1 MALKIQNYYSIIIEN
16 NLNIGS
22 GSLFLFYSDIMLY
35 AGIII
40 LLIVF
45 GIAYKHKTILEL
57 HCIVSSLC
65 KAIIM
70 ACTIILVLQL
80 TLVNN
85 FHLVSLL
92 SNSYYASVFTH
103 VNKIILLLIAYF
115 IFTYLS
121 RLLISKHYL
130 NAAELPLLLYIS
142 IVLATTIISSNQYA
156 IILLALEGFS
166 LTLYILTTIDRA
178 QGGIIAA
185 AKYFSF
191 GTLGSVL
198 LFWGVVHI
206 YSFIP
211 TLSLDIIKVILMDSS
226 NSIGNSLE
234 FASSMILIGLLIKL
248 GAAPLHQWVADVY
261 AGSHLIITTY
271 FSTFAK
277 YIIFILLAVLALHFN
292 NNNIINIFALL
303 SLVIGTFM
311 TVRQTEIKRFLAYSS
326 ITHVGF
332 MLIGDI
338 ISSYV
343 YILTYICSSLL
354 FFSVLLFS
362 QRNNKEF
369 IYFSDISI
377 LKNNGLWSPMLLTV
391 SLISMAG
398 LPPFSGFYGKLLIW
412 GSLIE
417 DIYLFNDSSSYI
429 ILVVSIVLSLI
440 TIYYYIRVLVYVFVN
455 DDYSNLYCYTIAS
468 STINT
473 LAVYQQQGLL
483 LLIITF
489 WTFLQ
494 PGALTLVIHIW
505 ASYFNI

>member
-22 GSLFLFYSDIMLY
+22 GSLFLFYSDIILY

-40 LLIVF
+40 LLTVF

-57 HCIVSSLC
+57 HYIVSSLC

-198 LFWGVVHI
+198 LF
-206 YSFIP
+206 
-211 TLSLDIIKVILMDSS
+211 
-226 NSIGNSLE
+226 
-234 FASSMILIGLLIKL
+234 
-248 GAAPLHQWVADVY
+248 
-261 AGSHLIITTY
+261 
-271 FSTFAK
+271 
-277 YIIFILLAVLALHFN
+277 
-292 NNNIINIFALL
+292 
-303 SLVIGTFM
+303 
-311 TVRQTEIKRFLAYSS
+311 
-326 ITHVGF
+326 
-332 MLIGDI
+332 
-338 ISSYV
+338 
-343 YILTYICSSLL
+343 
-354 FFSVLLFS
+354 
-362 QRNNKEF
+362 
-369 IYFSDISI
+369 
-377 LKNNGLWSPMLLTV
+377 
-391 SLISMAG
+391 
-398 LPPFSGFYGKLLIW
+398 
-412 GSLIE
+412 
-417 DIYLFNDSSSYI
+417 
-429 ILVVSIVLSLI
+429 
-440 TIYYYIRVLVYVFVN
+440 
-455 DDYSNLYCYTIAS
+455 
-468 STINT
+468 
-473 LAVYQQQGLL
+473 
-483 LLIITF
+483 
-489 WTFLQ
+489 
-494 PGALTLVIHIW
+494 
-505 ASYFNI
+505 